1 MTSPTRMRRRE
12 RLRSPKRARIR
23 SRCWITVCAASRT
36 HWSPIDSK
44 FRNKTFEEGI
54 HARFATQP
62 LDHRSPWHHQRISIE
77 LECFAFC
84 NHSESLSKKRSH
96 TGWLAPPAWLRR
108 AREAPS
114 SPESASVRRT
124 RASGAR
130 GGRPSRCNECFL
142 MICARDLTHK
152 VTSSSRIT
160 SIRTSSRRAER
171 SSMPS

>member
-1 MTSPTRMRRRE
+1 MT
-12 RLRSPKRARIR
+12 
-23 SRCWITVCAASRT
+23 VAA
-36 HWSPIDSK
+36 
-44 FRNKTFEEGI
+44 
-54 HARFATQP
+54 
-62 LDHRSPWHHQRISIE
+62 
-77 LECFAFC
+77 
-84 NHSESLSKKRSH
+84 
-96 TGWLAPPAWLRR
+96 PAWLRR

-142 MICARDLTHK
+142 MICARDLTHE

-160 SIRTSSRRAER
+160 SMRTSSRRAER

>member
-1 MTSPTRMRRRE
+1 MTM
-12 RLRSPKRARIR
+12 
-23 SRCWITVCAASRT
+23 AA
-36 HWSPIDSK
+36 PV
-44 FRNKTFEEGI
+44 
-54 HARFATQP
+54 
-62 LDHRSPWHHQRISIE
+62 
-77 LECFAFC
+77 
-84 NHSESLSKKRSH
+84 
-96 TGWLAPPAWLRR
+96 WLRR

-160 SIRTSSRRAER
+160 SMRTSSRRAER

>member
-1 MTSPTRMRRRE
+1 MTM
-12 RLRSPKRARIR
+12 
-23 SRCWITVCAASRT
+23 AA
-36 HWSPIDSK
+36 
-44 FRNKTFEEGI
+44 
-54 HARFATQP
+54 
-62 LDHRSPWHHQRISIE
+62 
-77 LECFAFC
+77 
-84 NHSESLSKKRSH
+84 
-96 TGWLAPPAWLRR
+96 PAWLRR

-160 SIRTSSRRAER
+160 SMRTSSRRAER

>member
-1 MTSPTRMRRRE
+1 MT
-12 RLRSPKRARIR
+12 
-23 SRCWITVCAASRT
+23 VAA
-36 HWSPIDSK
+36 
-44 FRNKTFEEGI
+44 
-54 HARFATQP
+54 
-62 LDHRSPWHHQRISIE
+62 
-77 LECFAFC
+77 
-84 NHSESLSKKRSH
+84 
-96 TGWLAPPAWLRR
+96 PAWLRR

-130 GGRPSRCNECFL
+130 GGRLSRCNECFL

>member
-1 MTSPTRMRRRE
+1 MT
-12 RLRSPKRARIR
+12 
-23 SRCWITVCAASRT
+23 VAA
-36 HWSPIDSK
+36 
-44 FRNKTFEEGI
+44 
-54 HARFATQP
+54 
-62 LDHRSPWHHQRISIE
+62 
-77 LECFAFC
+77 
-84 NHSESLSKKRSH
+84 
-96 TGWLAPPAWLRR
+96 PAWLRR

-160 SIRTSSRRAER
+160 SMRTSSRRAER